1 MRKNIDKTSSLLT
14 KKSLLDGIEH
24 SLNLDDSRVITTRK
38 EYHIGWDKIIKNEKI
53 AILDDTNNF
62 KELGFGAH
70 IGIYNLST
78 VVTGHNMAINRS
90 MLMKYPAFSNKFNG
104 WGMEDSFFASS
115 LISNGCFVIP
125 VLSSCV
131 YHINHLPRSGSME
144 QKSKEA
150 AKNFEL
156 YNQMLDEEWND

>member
-1 MRKNIDKTSSLLT
+1 M
-14 KKSLLDGIEH
+14 
-24 SLNLDDSRVITTRK
+24 
-38 EYHIGWDKIIKNEKI
+38 
-53 AILDDTNNF
+53 DDTNNF

-104 WGMEDSFFASS
+104 WGMKDSFFASS

>member
-1 MRKNIDKTSSLLT
+1 MKLEFFIAKRLYFTDKGKERVSIPAVRVAIAGIAVGLAVMILT
-14 KKSLLDGIEH
+14 
-24 SLNLDDSRVITTRK
+24 
-38 EYHIGWDKIIKNEKI
+38 I
-53 AILDDTNNF
+53 AIVLGF
-62 KELGFGAH
+62 KKEVSEKAIGFGAH

-104 WGMEDSFFASS
+104 WGMKDSFFASS